1 MTNLCDIKV
10 YKLPWKYTDKNPGK
24 IIFQAAVRN
33 LEAEE

>member
-10 YKLPWKYTDKNPGK
+10 YKLPWKYTDKNLVK

-33 LEAEE
+33 LEGEE